1 MLWHC
6 FSVLSCCD
14 TASLCTCCGRYLIY
28 ELRRRSGYGMV
39 SGGEGGPDGAREL
52 RRHAL
57 SLCCGQ
63 SHCSCFFDF
72 VLCTTVTSPSRPRS
86 ISHHTVIIMM
96 TTVTAVYTRA
106 RYIMHMQCIQCDNGR
121 GCPAH
126 HHSPAL
132 TALQCHHWGNTIIRR
147 KVRQS

>member
-1 MLWHC
+1 
-6 FSVLSCCD
+6 
-14 TASLCTCCGRYLIY
+14 
-28 ELRRRSGYGMV
+28 MV

-63 SHCSCFFDF
+63 SHCSCFC